1 MLLVLLR
8 LVQLGDHRGI
18 AVLPGDG
25 GHHLDQL
32 GEGSFADQTVPVGV
46 RVQEHLRH
54 VRKN

>member
-8 LVQLGDHRGI
+8 LVQLGDHGGI